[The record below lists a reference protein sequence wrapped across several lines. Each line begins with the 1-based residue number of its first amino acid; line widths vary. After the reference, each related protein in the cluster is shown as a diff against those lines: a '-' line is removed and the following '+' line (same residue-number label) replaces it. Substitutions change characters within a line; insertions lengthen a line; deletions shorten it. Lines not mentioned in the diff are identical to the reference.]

1 MKNNYLETLN
11 KLRALVGLFVLMSFS
26 VVYAQCTHVLRLTD
40 TYGDGW
46 NGGTVSLSVN
56 GTVVLANVT
65 VAAGNANDVLFN
77 ASAGATIRVYRTA
90 AGSFPSEMRV
100 QVLNNAGTSILNTVQ
115 PVNGTPSS
123 GGATALGN
131 CSGSGCANI
140 VRLTDTYGDGWNG
153 GTISVSVA
161 GTNQLT
167 NITLSAGAGPIDR
180 AVFTTSGQT
189 IRVYRTA
196 AGSYAGEMRVQ
207 VLNNNGTS
215 ILSAFQ
221 PVNGTAT
228 TNGTTVNSACVAPP
242 APCTQNVVTV
252 AVTGGNYPS
261 EVSWNLTNS
270 SNTIVAS
277 GAANANQTLC
287 LPTGCYTF
295 NMFDSYGDGWN
306 GATYTVTS
314 GGSTVSTGTLSNGS
328 SGSVGYIG
336 IGQVCTPPAP
346 SNDACGGATAIAC
359 GGTATVNTENATTD
373 AAGSNFCGTSITTPG
388 VWYSIAGNGQNMT
401 VSTVGLTSVDTKLM
415 VFSGSCAGLTCV
427 GGNDDSGG
435 LQSSVSW
442 LSASGTTYYVL
453 AAAYSGTASFPMSLT
468 CTTPASNPCASI
480 TSVSCGTASSFSVA
494 SGSGSWNGY
503 GPFGTPGIE
512 KVYTFTPSFTGSY
525 QVNVTNNGP
534 STYVDLFYGTACG
547 QSSQTYLNDV
557 LLGTESSTVSLVAGT
572 TYYFVLD
579 PESTSAYS
587 GSISIGQ
594 SLAAPVVSGVAN
606 ICGTGPLNSLYTI
619 NAVPGANNYTWS
631 VTTGVGMNLQQGGPT
646 GTYTGTA
653 LSRNILFSPTFTS
666 GTLTVTANGTCG
678 SSTTTY
684 PIQRIGGGDF
694 QITSVPYT
702 NSSSTVGAGNNFE
715 FYSGFSAKTS
725 EEHAYS
731 WTPDCS
737 GSYTVSLC
745 GSSYDTYLQV
755 VSDICGGSPSV
766 LAYNDDYCGLSSQLT
781 YNFTAGTTYY
791 ILVEGFSS
799 SSAGAYTL
807 NVTPNAGGNA
817 SLAGT
822 TSICG
827 PGATTATYTV
837 SGADA
842 GTTYSWSLPAGMTA
856 NGATNGASIN
866 VNVDA
871 SFNSGSVTANL
882 TSACGSAS
890 SLSISVARSIEDAA
904 YSNEFSHSGNTI
916 GASNSSS
923 LRASVDNIIKWD
935 VTCHGTYTLSL
946 CGSGY
951 DTYLYLTDGLPCNGG
966 SVIALNDDFCGLQS
980 QLTALVPVGTYYIV
994 VEGWSS
1000 TGAGA
1005 YTLNV
1010 TGDNLSATFSNSD
1023 YNGYGVS
1030 CFGSTDGSI
1039 NISATG
1045 GSGIEYSIDGG
1056 ATWQSSGAYSGLAPG
1071 SYDAMVRQCL
1081 GDEVSQTIVL
1091 VEPTKVNISA
1101 SNTEILCNGDLSTV
1115 SVSTWGGATPYATD
1129 DAGTYSVTAGDYTYN
1144 VVDANGCSASASVSI
1159 TEPTPLT
1166 INAGGDETTFYGYG
1180 PMQCA
1185 TLSATADGGTPGY
1198 SYNWNAGAGQE
1209 VTVCPQENGSY
1220 TATVT
1225 DANGCTASD
1234 DLWICVVNVQC
1245 QQGNSDNYGVE
1256 MCQTPPGNPNNAH
1269 TICIAPSA
1277 VPAHLAI
1284 GCVLGA
1290 CGELEQACSGVVEVG
1305 QATNAAKN
1313 AGLSE
1318 VLALTAYPNPAAGM
1332 TTISVTPAD
1341 KGNYEI
1347 RMIDMT
1353 GRTISTVYNGFI
1365 SDFENLTFDV
1375 DMTELSTGVY
1385 SVNVVGDN
1393 GIVENIRIVKQ

>member
-1 MKNNYLETLN
+1 MKKMINFKGL
-11 KLRALVGLFVLMSFS
+11 ALVFATFFS
-26 VVYAQCTHVLRLTD
+26 VASVNAQCP
-40 TYGDGW
+40 
-46 NGGTVSLSVN
+46 NN
-56 GTVVLANVT
+56 
-65 VAAGNANDVLFN
+65 NANY
-77 ASAGATIRVYRTA
+77 GTI
-90 AGSFPSEMRV
+90 S
-100 QVLNNAGTSILNTVQ
+100 SIA
-115 PVNGTPSS
+115 P
-123 GGATALGN
+123 GATATVY
-131 CSGSGCANI
+131 CM
-140 VRLTDTYGDGWNG
+140 YGGE
-153 GTISVSVA
+153 
-161 GTNQLT
+161 
-167 NITLSAGAGPIDR
+167 R
-180 AVFTTSGQT
+180 A
-189 IRVYRTA
+189 
-196 AGSYAGEMRVQ
+196 
-207 VLNNNGTS
+207 
-215 ILSAFQ
+215 
-221 PVNGTAT
+221 
-228 TNGTTVNSACVAPP
+228 
-242 APCTQNVVTV
+242 TV
-252 AVTGGNYPS
+252 AV
-261 EVSWNLTNS
+261 VSGST
-270 SNTIVAS
+270 
-277 GAANANQTLC
+277 
-287 LPTGCYTF
+287 YTF
-295 NMFDSYGDGWN
+295 
-306 GATYTVTS
+306 
-314 GGSTVSTGTLSNGS
+314 ST
-328 SGSVGYIG
+328 
-336 IGQVCTPPAP
+336 
-346 SNDACGGATAIAC
+346 C
-359 GGTATVNTENATTD
+359 GGTWDSQLSIYNASTGVFVAYND
-373 AAGSNFCGTSITTPG
+373 DFCGMQSQVTWTATFT
-388 VWYSIAGNGQNMT
+388 GNVYVNLDRYYCSNQNTCMNLNVT
-401 VSTVGLTSVDTKLM
+401 R
-415 VFSGSCAGLTCV
+415 SGAPAVNPC
-427 GGNDDSGG
+427 
-435 LQSSVSW
+435 SSV
-442 LSASGTTYYVL
+442 
-453 AAAYSGTASFPMSLT
+453 TALT
-468 CTTPASNPCASI
+468 
-480 TSVSCGTASSFSVA
+480 CGTASSFSLASGNGAWNPGGPWGTPGNEKVFSYTPTASGSYDITVTNNNYYVDLFYKSGSCGSTGWTYVDDIYTSATNTINLTAGVTYYFLLDDENTTASSGTITISCPAPPAPNPCQSPTALTCGTSSNFSLA
-494 SGSGSWNGY
+494 SGSGQWSNG
-503 GPFGTPGIE
+503 PWGTPGKE
-512 KVYTFTPSFTGSY
+512 QVFTFTPATSGSY
-525 QVNVTNNGP
+525 DVAVTNNNY
-534 STYVDLFYGTACG
+534 YVDLFYGISCG
-547 QSSQTYLNDV
+547 PSGWTYVNDIYSSEIN
-557 LLGTESSTVSLVAGT
+557 SVSLTAGV
-572 TYYFVLD
+572 TYYFLLD
-579 PESTSAYS
+579 DENTTASS
-587 GSISIGQ
+587 GTITISQ
-594 SLAAPVVSGVAN
+594 ALAAPVVSGTAN
-606 ICGTGPLNSLYTI
+606 ICSTGSYSTQYTI
-619 NAVPGANNYTWS
+619 APVAGATSYTWS
-631 VTTGVGMNLQQGGPT
+631 VTTGVGMLLQQGGAGGTWT
-646 GTYTGTA
+646 GTGSAA
-653 LSRNILFSPTFTS
+653 LARTIIFNGSFQS
-666 GTLTVTANGTCG
+666 GILTVTANGSCG
-678 SSTTTY
+678 STTTNY
-684 PIQRIGGGDF
+684 PIQRTNGGDF
-694 QITSVPYT
+694 LIDAVPYT
-702 NSSSTVGAGNNFE
+702 NSSTTVGAVNNFE
-715 FYSGFSAKTS
+715 FVSGFSAKTS

-737 GSYTVSLC
+737 GLYTVSLC

-766 LAYNDDYCGLSSQLT
+766 LAFNDDACGLSSQLT

-817 SLAGT
+817 SIAGT

-882 TSACGSAS
+882 TSACGSTS
-890 SLSISVARSIEDAA
+890 SLSISVARSVEDAA
-904 YSNEFSHSGNTI
+904 YSNEFSHSGNTT

-951 DTYLYLTDGLPCNGG
+951 DTYMYLTDGLPCNGG
-966 SVIALNDDFCGLQS
+966 SVIALNDDYCNFQS
-980 QLTALVPVGTYYIV
+980 QLTAVVPVGTYYII

-1010 TGDNLSATFSNSD
+1010 TGDNLSASFSNSD

-1115 SVSTWGGATPYATD
+1115 SVSTWGGAAPYSTD
-1129 DAGTYSVTAGDYTYN
+1129 DAGTYSVPAGDYTYN
-1144 VVDANGCSASASVSI
+1144 VVDANGCSASTSLSI
-1159 TEPTPLT
+1159 SEPTPLT

-1198 SYNWNAGAGQE
+1198 SYSWNAGAGQE
-1209 VTVCPQENGSY
+1209 VTVCPENSGSY

-1245 QQGNSDNYGVE
+1245 ENGNSGNYGVE

-1290 CGELEQACSGVVEVG
+1290 CGELENACSGVVEVG

-1313 AGLSE
+1313 AGLST

-1347 RMIDMT
+1347 SMIDMT
-1353 GRTISTVYNGFI
+1353 GRTVSTVYNGFI

-1375 DMTELSTGVY
+1375 DMSELSTGVY

-1393 GIVENIRIVKQ
+1393 GIIENIRIVKQ

>member
-1 MKNNYLETLN
+1 MKAKNFFTSI
-11 KLRALVGLFVLMSFS
+11 AIAVIAFVGFQGNVA
-26 VVYAQCTHVLRLTD
+26 AQCTNCTGGQFPGATQTILPNQTAKTITTCNYGGEYSVCSVTAGTTYTWFTCGDTD
-40 TYGDGW
+40 FDTQITVRAN
-46 NGGTVSLSVN
+46 NGTCSGTVYAYNDDACGLQSQTAPWTAPFT
-56 GTVVLANVT
+56 GTVRVLINKFNCTTQSSCMTVKWSSSTPVAPPPCAFNNVQFS
-65 VAAGNANDVLFN
+65 VSG
-77 ASAGATIRVYRTA
+77 
-90 AGSFPSEMRV
+90 GSFPSEV
-100 QVLNNAGTSILNTVQ
+100 SWTL
-115 PVNGTPSS
+115 VNSS
-123 GGATALGN
+123 GTQVA
-131 CSGSGCANI
+131 
-140 VRLTDTYGDGWNG
+140 NG
-153 GTISVSVA
+153 GA
-161 GTNQLT
+161 NY
-167 NITLSAGAGPIDR
+167 N
-180 AVFTTSGQT
+180 
-189 IRVYRTA
+189 
-196 AGSYAGEMRVQ
+196 GS
-207 VLNNNGTS
+207 
-215 ILSAFQ
+215 
-221 PVNGTAT
+221 
-228 TNGTTVNSACVAPP
+228 
-242 APCTQNVVTV
+242 
-252 AVTGGNYPS
+252 
-261 EVSWNLTNS
+261 
-270 SNTIVAS
+270 
-277 GAANANQTLC
+277 LC
-287 LPTGCYTF
+287 LPTGCYTL
-295 NMFDSYGDGWN
+295 NMYDSWGDGWN
-306 GATYTVTS
+306 GANYTMTLN
-314 GGSTVSTGTLSNGS
+314 GSTIASGTLSTGS
-328 SGSVGYIG
+328 SGSAQIG
-336 IGQVCTPPAP
+336 VNSTCAPPVNPACT
-346 SNDACGGATAIAC
+346 NATA
-359 GGTATVNTENATTD
+359 
-373 AAGSNFCGTSITTPG
+373 
-388 VWYSIAGNGQNMT
+388 
-401 VSTVGLTSVDTKLM
+401 L
-415 VFSGSCAGLTCV
+415 
-427 GGNDDSGG
+427 
-435 LQSSVSW
+435 
-442 LSASGTTYYVL
+442 
-453 AAAYSGTASFPMSLT
+453 
-468 CTTPASNPCASI
+468 
-480 TSVSCGTASSFSVA
+480 SCGAASSFSVA
-494 SGSGSWNGY
+494 SGAGSWNGY
-503 GPFGTPGIE
+503 GPFGTPGVE

-534 STYVDLFYGTACG
+534 SSWVDLFYGTACG
-547 QSSQTYLNDV
+547 QSSQTYLSDV
-557 LLGTESSTVSLVAGT
+557 YLGTESSTVSLVAGT

-579 PESTSAYS
+579 PESTSGYS
-587 GSISIGQ
+587 GSISISQ

-606 ICGTGPLNSLYTI
+606 ICGAGPLNSQYSI
-619 NAVPGANNYTWS
+619 AAVPGASNYTWS
-631 VTTGVGMNLQQGGPT
+631 ITTGVGMTLQQGGAA

-653 LSRNILFSPTFTS
+653 LTRNIIFNATFTS
-666 GTLTVTANGTCG
+666 GTLTVTANGSCG
-678 SSTTTY
+678 STTTTY
-684 PIQRIGGGDF
+684 NIQRVGGGDF

-702 NSSSTVGAGNNFE
+702 NSSSTAGAGNDWDF
-715 FYSGFSAKTS
+715 GRTS
-725 EEHAYS
+725 QDHIYS
-731 WTPDCS
+731 WTPACS

-755 VSDICGGSPSV
+755 ISDICGGSPSV
-766 LAYNDDYCGLSSQLT
+766 LAFNDDACGLSSELT

-807 NVTPNAGGNA
+807 NVTPNVGGNA
-817 SLAGT
+817 SIAGT

-837 SGADA
+837 SGAEA
-842 GTTYSWSLPAGMTA
+842 GTTYSWSLPAGMTV

-882 TSACGSAS
+882 TSACGSSS
-890 SLSISVARSIEDAA
+890 SLSIAVARSVEDAA

-923 LRASVDNIIKWD
+923 LRASADNIIKWD

-951 DTYLYLTDGLPCNGG
+951 DTYMYLTNGLPCNGG

-980 QLTALVPVGTYYIV
+980 QLTAVVPVGTYYIV

-1010 TGDNLSATFSNSD
+1010 TGDNLSASFSNSD

-1039 NISATG
+1039 NISAAG

-1115 SVSTWGGATPYATD
+1115 SVSTWGGAAPYSTD
-1129 DAGTYSVTAGDYTYN
+1129 DAGTYSVPAGDYTYN
-1144 VVDANGCSASASVSI
+1144 VVDANGCSASTSVSI
-1159 TEPTPLT
+1159 SEPTPLT

-1198 SYNWNAGAGQE
+1198 SYSWNAGAGQE
-1209 VTVCPQENGSY
+1209 VTVCPENSGSY

-1245 QQGNSDNYGVE
+1245 QQGTSNNYGVE

-1290 CGELEQACSGVVEVG
+1290 CGELENACSGVVEVG

-1313 AGLSE
+1313 AGLST